1 MRRSFLDTPEGQVH
15 YATEGS
21 GEPVL
26 LLHQTPNSIDQYREL
41 IPLLAKTRR
50 VIAIDT
56 IGYGDSYKPAR
67 EVQIE
72 DFARNAV
79 RVLDILNI
87 EETSLV
93 GAHTGSLVSIELAA
107 AYPERVSAM
116 VLYSPPYI
124 DEEVRRAFRGVMGE
138 RYVNDVYDW
147 KVEEDGSHL
156 QRLWDSFQ
164 SGLWAGAPPSLA
176 NRMVIDVL
184 KSGVGFVDTGLNAVL
199 RYTNMGDRLRL
210 VQCPTLVVWGTANL
224 PQLAPENKAMAGKLI
239 PRSKGVEIEGGDAVV
254 MTLMADEYAQLV
266 LEFLANPGI

>member
-41 IPLLAKTRR
+41 IPLLAKSRR

-93 GAHTGSLVSIELAA
+93 GAHTGSLTSI
-107 AYPERVSAM
+107 
-116 VLYSPPYI
+116 
-124 DEEVRRAFRGVMGE
+124 
-138 RYVNDVYDW
+138 
-147 KVEEDGSHL
+147 
-156 QRLWDSFQ
+156 
-164 SGLWAGAPPSLA
+164 
-176 NRMVIDVL
+176 
-184 KSGVGFVDTGLNAVL
+184 
-199 RYTNMGDRLRL
+199 
-210 VQCPTLVVWGTANL
+210 
-224 PQLAPENKAMAGKLI
+224 
-239 PRSKGVEIEGGDAVV
+239 
-254 MTLMADEYAQLV
+254 
-266 LEFLANPGI
+266 